1 MTAHLKPVRGV
12 LIPAILLLAANIGG
26 GLLILPIFW
35 QLLINTCCCV
45 YIGGIY
51 STRLARNNR
60 GEIQNYNKNLS
71 EDEQVIS
78 FADAKQFPLYAS
90 AFLFGFY
97 LLFKYLPKAIFN
109 IIINVYFS
117 ATTVLSIS
125 SIFAD
130 VIPFSEK
137 QQKVIATLNI
147 PKFLQG
153 ILECK
158 KFDISV
164 ARLIS
169 IVISALPVAFY
180 FVTRHWILNNTF
192 AILFTLVALKGLSL
206 SSTKTGL
213 FLLWALFFYDIFWVY
228 GTDVMVTVAKN
239 LDIPIK
245 IVFPYLNPEGEFKTS
260 MVGLGDLV
268 IPGIFVSLCLKFDLD
283 RAFEKGKTIKEYSSI
298 DLGYFNLAFVGY
310 FYGIVETFLAMF
322 IFEHPQ
328 PALLFL
334 VPMCTIPVL
343 IKALSRGEISK
354 FINYDTELIVKQ
366 VEEEKEKKNE

>member
-1 MTAHLKPVRGV
+1 
-12 LIPAILLLAANIGG
+12 
-26 GLLILPIFW
+26 
-35 QLLINTCCCV
+35 
-45 YIGGIY
+45 
-51 STRLARNNR
+51 
-60 GEIQNYNKNLS
+60 
-71 EDEQVIS
+71 
-78 FADAKQFPLYAS
+78 
-90 AFLFGFY
+90 
-97 LLFKYLPKAIFN
+97 
-109 IIINVYFS
+109 
-117 ATTVLSIS
+117 
-125 SIFAD
+125 
-130 VIPFSEK
+130 
-137 QQKVIATLNI
+137 
-147 PKFLQG
+147 
-153 ILECK
+153 
-158 KFDISV
+158 
-164 ARLIS
+164 
-169 IVISALPVAFY
+169 
-180 FVTRHWILNNTF
+180 
-192 AILFTLVALKGLSL
+192 
-206 SSTKTGL
+206 
-213 FLLWALFFYDIFWVY
+213 
-228 GTDVMVTVAKN
+228 MVTVAKN

-366 VEEEKEKKNE
+366 VEEEKKKKNE